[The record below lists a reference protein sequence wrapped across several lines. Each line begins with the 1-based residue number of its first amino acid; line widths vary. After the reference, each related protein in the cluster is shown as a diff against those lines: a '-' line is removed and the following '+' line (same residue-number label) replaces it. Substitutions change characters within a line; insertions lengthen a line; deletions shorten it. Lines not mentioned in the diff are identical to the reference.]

1 MSSTA
6 GGSVSS
12 VSGLTVVDL
21 RLVKM
26 FLILSCSFLVF
37 SLGVVRGVLTV
48 VDLARPG
55 RLLKRLPG
63 LRDGTNRPDLLGL
76 EDSTEDSVVVI
87 PGVMSRSIT
96 VVALGLAEIPD
107 LEVDLL
113 GREEEGVVL
122 RGGSLG
128 GWRVE
133 TGITKS
139 PSLTVAV
146 SVTRGMREN
155 NSCGD
160 SEDVDKLMI
169 LSSLSSIA
177 FSESSV
183 GISFNK
189 STIFGRNVDL
199 FELVAVEKEG

>member
-1 MSSTA
+1 
-6 GGSVSS
+6 VSS
-12 VSGLTVVDL
+12 SSGLTVVDL

-55 RLLKRLPG
+55 LLLKRLPG
-63 LRDGTNRPDLLGL
+63 LLEGTNSPDLLEV
-76 EDSTEDSVVVI
+76 EDSTADSVVVI
-87 PGVMSRSIT
+87 PGVMSMT
-96 VVALGLAEIPD
+96 VVPRGRAEIPD
-107 LEVDLL
+107 LEVVRPERL
-113 GREEEGVVL
+113 EEGVVL
-122 RGGSLG
+122 SGGNLG

-139 PSLTVAV
+139 ASLTVAD
-146 SVTRGMREN
+146 SVTRGMSEN
-155 NSCGD
+155 NSCGE

-169 LSSLSSIA
+169 LSFLSSIA

-199 FELVAVEKEG
+199 FELVAVEKDG